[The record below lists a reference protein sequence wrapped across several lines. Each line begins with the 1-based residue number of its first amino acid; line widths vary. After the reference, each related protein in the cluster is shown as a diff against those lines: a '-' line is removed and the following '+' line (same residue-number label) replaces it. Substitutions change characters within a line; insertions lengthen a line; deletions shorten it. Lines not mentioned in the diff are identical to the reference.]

1 MNLKVGELEDN
12 LKNERLESTRKVS
25 ILEIKL
31 TESDKRLEELTK
43 RCESLAEANKNM
55 QKLIEEW

>member
-12 LKNERLESTRKVS
+12 LKNERQQTTRKVS
-25 ILEIKL
+25 ILEQKL
-31 TESDKRLEELTK
+31 IEGDKRLEELTR
-43 RCESLAEANKNM
+43 RCEGLTEANKNL